1 MFIGEYNHTID
12 AKGRLII
19 PAKLRDEL
27 GDHFVVTKGLD
38 GCLSI
43 YAMNE
48 WKALEAK
55 IHALPL
61 TNPSARKFSRFILA
75 GAAECELDKMGRILL
90 PQVLRQ
96 AAELNKEVV
105 LVGVG
110 SRIEIWDKDKWTAA
124 SSYDEEDMSEVAQNL
139 EGLGI

>member
-1 MFIGEYNHTID
+1 
-12 AKGRLII
+12 
-19 PAKLRDEL
+19 
-27 GDHFVVTKGLD
+27 
-38 GCLSI
+38 
-43 YAMNE
+43 
-48 WKALEAK
+48 
-55 IHALPL
+55 
-61 TNPSARKFSRFILA
+61 
-75 GAAECELDKMGRILL
+75 MGRILL

>member
-12 AKGRLII
+12 TKGRLII
-19 PAKLRDEL
+19 PAKLREDL
-27 GDHFVVTKGLD
+27 GERFVVTKGLD

-48 WKALEAK
+48 WHALEEK

-75 GAAECELDKMGRILL
+75 GAAECEFDKMGRILL

-96 AAELNKEVV
+96 AAGLQKEVV
-105 LVGVG
+105 LIGVG
-110 SRIEIWDKDKWTAA
+110 SRIEIWDKEKWTAA
-124 SSYDEEDMSEVAQNL
+124 NTYDDMSEVAENL

>member
-12 AKGRLII
+12 TKGRLII
-19 PAKLRDEL
+19 PAKLREGL
-27 GDHFVVTKGLD
+27 GDRFVVTKGLD

-48 WKALEAK
+48 WHALEEK

-75 GAAECELDKMGRILL
+75 GAAECELDKMGRVLL

-96 AAELNKEVV
+96 AADLQKEVV
-105 LVGVG
+105 LIGVG
-110 SRIEIWDKDKWTAA
+110 SRIEIWDKEKWTAA
-124 SSYDEEDMSEVAQNL
+124 NTYDDMSEVAENL

>member
-1 MFIGEYNHTID
+1 MFIGTYYHTID
-12 AKGRLII
+12 TKGRLII

-27 GDHFVVTKGLD
+27 GEQFVVTRGLD

-43 YAMNE
+43 YAMDE
-48 WKALEAK
+48 WEALAAK

-61 TNPSARKFSRFILA
+61 TSQKARQFSRFILA

-96 AAELNKEVV
+96 AAGLDKEVV
-105 LVGVG
+105 LIGVG
-110 SRIEIWDKDKWTAA
+110 SRVEIWDRDKWTEANA
-124 SSYDEEDMSEVAQNL
+124 FDDDEMAENL
-139 EGLGI
+139 DGLEELGI

>member
-12 AKGRLII
+12 TKGRLII
-19 PAKLRDEL
+19 PAKLREGL
-27 GDHFVVTKGLD
+27 GDRFVVTKGLD

-43 YAMNE
+43 YAMDE
-48 WKALEAK
+48 WHALEEK
-55 IHALPL
+55 IHAFPL

-96 AAELNKEVV
+96 AAGLQKEVA
-105 LVGVG
+105 LIGVG
-110 SRIEIWDKDKWTAA
+110 SRIEIWDKEKWTAA
-124 SSYDEEDMSEVAQNL
+124 NTYDDDMSEVAENL

>member
-61 TNPSARKFSRFILA
+61 TMPSARKFSRFILA